1 MRAGRRQRLT
11 DAILTVSSQWLARQN
26 NDDTLSEQTY
36 RNYLTLLEES
46 TKRRGESIYE
56 LNLLELIERFT
67 GSNPQAFA
75 QHEVYWSGTVL
86 SIAMAVC
93 RDEDFV
99 ANIEGRG
106 PVAVLRSKKKGWS
119 NSPTVFWSW
128 FAQPDLATDKIF
140 CLLTKL

>member
-11 DAILTVSSQWLARQN
+11 DAILTVSSQWLTRQDN
-26 NDDTLSEQTY
+26 EDYLSEETY
-36 RNYLTLLEES
+36 LNYLNLLEDS

-67 GSNPQAFA
+67 GNNPQAFA
-75 QHEVYWSGTVL
+75 KHQIYWSGTVL

-106 PVAVLRSKKKGWS
+106 PVAVLRTKKGMDQLS
-119 NSPTVFWSW
+119 NRVLVMVRTTG
-128 FAQPDLATDKIF
+128 LGNG
-140 CLLTKL
+140 

>member
-93 RDEDFV
+93 RDETLSRISR
-99 ANIEGRG
+99 AAA
-106 PVAVLRSKKKGWS
+106 PLRYCEAKKGMEQLS
-119 NSPTVFWSW
+119 NRVLVMVRTTG
-128 FAQPDLATDKIF
+128 LGNG
-140 CLLTKL
+140 